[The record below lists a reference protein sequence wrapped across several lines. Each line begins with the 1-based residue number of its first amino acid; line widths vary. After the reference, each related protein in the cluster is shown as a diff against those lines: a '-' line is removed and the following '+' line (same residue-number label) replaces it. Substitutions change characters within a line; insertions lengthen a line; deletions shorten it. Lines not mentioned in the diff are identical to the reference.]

1 MTKIRTKNLKPK
13 RQPDFKKK
21 KGKVGRK
28 VDKSNVTTI
37 KVQSKHI
44 NIPIQAQMVAK
55 KVGSEQ
61 ELAEKL
67 VKQLSHH
74 NLTAQLATIE
84 ELRQFMESSA
94 NAANFVPMIFPVALE
109 LLFDDEKATRKA
121 FVGLSSMLFNKFP
134 SQIFASMT
142 PVIVSY
148 LCGGLT
154 NLLKGIRRDALLFLI
169 ALASGHNSILTAH
182 ADKVRSQ

>member
-1 MTKIRTKNLKPK
+1 
-13 RQPDFKKK
+13 
-21 KGKVGRK
+21 
-28 VDKSNVTTI
+28 
-37 KVQSKHI
+37 
-44 NIPIQAQMVAK
+44 
-55 KVGSEQ
+55 
-61 ELAEKL
+61 
-67 VKQLSHH
+67 
-74 NLTAQLATIE
+74 
-84 ELRQFMESSA
+84 
-94 NAANFVPMIFPVALE
+94 
-109 LLFDDEKATRKA
+109 
-121 FVGLSSMLFNKFP
+121 VGLSSMLFNKFP